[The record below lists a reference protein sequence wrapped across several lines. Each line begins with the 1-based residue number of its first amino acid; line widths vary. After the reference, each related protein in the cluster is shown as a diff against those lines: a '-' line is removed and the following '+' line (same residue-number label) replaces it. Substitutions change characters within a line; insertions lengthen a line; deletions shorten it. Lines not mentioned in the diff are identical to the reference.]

1 MSVWYID
8 STLRDGEQAPGV
20 SFSPLE
26 KINIAA
32 LLDELNIDEAEIGTP
47 AMGKKEIEVMKDI
60 TSAGFSYRTTSWCR
74 ALESDIHAAI
84 LAGTDAINIS
94 FPVSEY
100 HLKAMNKSE
109 NWVYSRIPR
118 LLSLAND
125 SFSFVAIGLQDAS
138 RADYGF
144 LKNII
149 SLALDFDVKRIR
161 IADTVGCLNPFSTR
175 HLFTDLILDFPKTNF
190 EFHGHNDLGMAT
202 ANSLSAFLS
211 GAKSISTTINGLG
224 ERAGNA
230 SLDEVVM
237 ALKYS
242 ANIKPTI
249 NTRKLQKISD
259 YVAKVSG
266 RPLHASKPITG
277 EKVYQH
283 ESGIHA
289 SSLLKDSKTYQL
301 IDNNDTGRDGKPEIV
316 FGKHSGTGALASFYE
331 NKGLSLNRELID
343 TILNQVKIRSA
354 IKKDNLHEDELMELF
369 YQLT

>member
-20 SFSPLE
+20 SFTAVEKMKIASFLE
-26 KINIAA
+26 
-32 LLDELNIDEAEIGTP
+32 ELNIDEAEIGTP
-47 AMGKKEIEVMKDI
+47 AMGKSEIEVMKNI
-60 TSAGFSYRTTSWCR
+60 SSAGYSFQTTSWCR
-74 ALESDIHAAI
+74 ALESDIQAAI

-94 FPVSEY
+94 FPVSDY
-100 HLKAMNKSE
+100 HLKAMGKTE
-109 NWVYSRIPR
+109 NWIFSRMPR
-118 LLSLAND
+118 LLSMAGD
-125 SFSFVAIGLQDAS
+125 YFSYVAIGLQDAT
-138 RADYGF
+138 RADYVI
-144 LKNII
+144 LKNVI

-175 HLFTDLILDFPKTNF
+175 RLFADLLLDFPHVNF

-202 ANSLSAFLS
+202 ANSVAAFLA

-230 SLDEVVM
+230 SIDEVVM

-242 ANIKPTI
+242 SNIKPTI
-249 NTRKLQKISD
+249 NTQKLQEISD

-266 RPLHASKPITG
+266 RPIHVSKPITG

-283 ESGIHA
+283 ESGIHTN
-289 SSLLKDSKTYQL
+289 SLIKDLKTYQL
-301 IDNNDTGRDGKPEIV
+301 INSKDSGRNGKPEIV
-316 FGKHSGTGALASFYE
+316 FGKHSGTGALSSFYE
-331 NKGLSLNRELID
+331 NKGLNLNRDLLE
-343 TILNQVKIRSA
+343 TILNHIKIRSV
-354 IKKDNLHEDELMELF
+354 IKKDNIHEDELMELF